1 MVSPYPDP
9 FWEAER
15 GYCNGVTPLNVG
27 YGALIKAFK
36 WDQTTDLGFSPSEIR
51 AGKDI
56 LGALNKKI
64 EECVRSASERG
75 WPVYYADAVVGMS
88 VGHSICEP
96 QDSYYVVV
104 DPSSTIWRSQDS
116 AAMQELFHPNQEG
129 HAAWTDAL
137 IAWSQRVNI
146 DADATVPSRQP
157 PSFLTSFL
165 TSVRDAL
172 TRPIGQSTVRIDE
185 TLQRPIELGE
195 LQQSSTIHHVSGTGS
210 VDITLTGLQPGTQVL
225 ISVESDPVTLGQIE
239 VTGDGDA
246 VGTVALPQLSSGAH
260 DLVLLGYNTSMEAVG
275 LRTGL
280 QVSSGLPLFIVIIAG
295 VGAASV
301 AALAVLRL
309 LSRRALRQ
317 AEAAGQRVR
326 LGDPEEEGSASGG
339 NEVR

>member
-1 MVSPYPDP
+1 MDRC
-9 FWEAER
+9 F
-15 GYCNGVTPLNVG
+15 NT
-27 YGALIKAFK
+27 
-36 WDQTTDLGFSPSEIR
+36 
-51 AGKDI
+51 
-56 LGALNKKI
+56 
-64 EECVRSASERG
+64 
-75 WPVYYADAVVGMS
+75 
-88 VGHSICEP
+88 
-96 QDSYYVVV
+96 
-104 DPSSTIWRSQDS
+104 
-116 AAMQELFHPNQEG
+116 
-129 HAAWTDAL
+129 
-137 IAWSQRVNI
+137 WSQRVNI

-225 ISVESDPVTLGQIE
+225 ISVVSDPVTLGQIE

-301 AALAVLRL
+301 AALAVPV
-309 LSRRALRQ
+309 S
-317 AEAAGQRVR
+317 
-326 LGDPEEEGSASGG
+326 SADGH
-339 NEVR
+339 